1 MLLGYLLS
9 AFTDTVPAVKL
20 SDVLIGKLRQH
31 KQPFICGK
39 PSPLIVVGK
48 SAFLTVHAECQVC
61 IVLVL
66 VCAIKGVECGDRF
79 IIMVVANGDLL
90 RQGAVLALIKLSA
103 A

>member
-1 MLLGYLLS
+1 M
-9 AFTDTVPAVKL
+9 
-20 SDVLIGKLRQH
+20 
-31 KQPFICGK
+31 
-39 PSPLIVVGK
+39 
-48 SAFLTVHAECQVC
+48 C

-90 RQGAVLALIKLSA
+90 RQGAILALIKLSA